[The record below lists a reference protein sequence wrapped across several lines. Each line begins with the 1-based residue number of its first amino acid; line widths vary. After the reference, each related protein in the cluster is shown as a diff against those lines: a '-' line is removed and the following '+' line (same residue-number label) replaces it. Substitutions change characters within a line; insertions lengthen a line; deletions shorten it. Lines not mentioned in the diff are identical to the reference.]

1 MLACTRLTSPRAIA
15 LALAA
20 LVLLAGSARAD
31 EQDRVRWLGEMRN
44 IAVHTP
50 PAAGGELPLLLVLGD
65 PGRAARYA
73 LKSWRE
79 VADREGF
86 VVAALGSHD
95 PGQWRAP
102 QDGPGFLRAVVR
114 HVKSSHSI
122 DPRRMYLFGYGVGG
136 GFALG
141 LGVLQPRY
149 FAAVAGFGGDP
160 QLQTLNLAEPLD
172 RALPMRIFYSKRE
185 LQFDVDALLA
195 AAADL
200 RELGAEVEV
209 AKLDV
214 GTDFERKGD
223 KVAGRIWK
231 ALSSQTLSE
240 PARYRSTR
248 YDR

>member
-1 MLACTRLTSPRAIA
+1 MRTPARPTSARVIA
-15 LALAA
+15 LAAA
-20 LVLLAGSARAD
+20 AVAFLCASAEAE

-44 IAVHTP
+44 IAVHAP
-50 PAAGGELPLLLVLGD
+50 PVAAGELPLLLVLGD

-86 VVAALGSHD
+86 VVAAVGSRD
-95 PGQWRAP
+95 PRQWRVP

-114 HVKSSHSI
+114 HVKGGHSI

-141 LGVLQPRY
+141 LGALEPRY
-149 FAAVAGFGGDP
+149 FAAVASFGGDP

-172 RALPMRIFYSKRE
+172 RALPVRVYYSKRT

-209 AKLDV
+209 EKLDL
-214 GTDFERKGD
+214 GTDFERKGG

-231 ALSSQTLSE
+231 ALSAQELSE